1 MMLIPTDPS
10 HVDCVVYFNLFF
22 FYIFVRVEV
31 IRLCLHTFVWILV
44 RICLLLFVC
53 CYLFAVICLL

>member
-1 MMLIPTDPS
+1 VIPTDAS
-10 HVDCVVYFNLFF
+10 HVVSMGCFIIYF

-31 IRLCLHTFVWILV
+31 IRLCLRKFVRILV

-53 CYLFAVICLL
+53 CDLFAVILYH